1 RCDDEAE
8 NRGVRRALTVNWKDQ
23 RAAAY
28 RVGLRRKRDSSGC
41 NDGTLE
47 IRDLI

>member
-28 RVGLRRKRDSSGC
+28 RVGLPPNNGVS
-41 NDGTLE
+41 
-47 IRDLI
+47 IF